1 VIVTPLAPAARA
13 APTHAAQ
20 RWAVGIGGRGLIL
33 LGLGLIWTV
42 PAWWEPR
49 ALVLM
54 AMWDVALLAAWL
66 QDLRRLP
73 APTDLE
79 VTRSWSGALGLGVPS
94 RVTLAMANKSAEAID
109 VQLLDTPAEVL
120 RRDLPTLAVSL
131 PAGGSAEAG
140 YEVMPGERGD
150 ADVGD
155 VVVRYQSGWGLAV
168 RWTRA
173 NLTQTVRVYP
183 DLRDAQR
190 LALALIRS
198 QQLEIEKRRVRRRGM
213 GREFESLRDF
223 RDGDELRDVCW
234 TATARRGRLVS
245 KVYQPERS
253 QAVWLVIDAGRLS
266 RARIAGHRKLDH
278 AANAA
283 VALAQVAMLSGDRVG
298 LFAYGRQP
306 QQRVAPGRGTPHLRT
321 LVEALAAVRGEAVEG
336 NHLSAAASLLSLQ
349 SRRALIVWL
358 TEIAETA
365 GVPDVIEGGQQMAG
379 RHVVLLAVP
388 RSTELLALAETDPT
402 STDRMYQVMAAQ
414 QTAER
419 REALIHSLRQRGVMA
434 LEWTPGHL
442 SAALVD
448 RYLQV
453 KERSLV

>member
-1 VIVTPLAPAARA
+1 MTAAPLAPAGRV
-13 APTHAAQ
+13 APTRSGQ
-20 RWAVGIGGRGLIL
+20 RWAVGIGARGLVL
-33 LGLGLIWTV
+33 LVMGLLWTI

-49 ALVLM
+49 ALILLAV
-54 AMWDVALLAAWL
+54 WDVALLAAWL

-73 APTDLE
+73 APADLE

-94 RVTLAMANKSAEAID
+94 LVTLAIANRNAEAIHTT
-109 VQLLDTPAEVL
+109 LLDTPADVL
-120 RRDLPTLAVSL
+120 RRNLPTLELWV
-131 PAGGSAEAG
+131 PAGGSANAG
-140 YEVMPGERGD
+140 YEVMPAERGD

-198 QQLEIEKRRVRRRGM
+198 QQLEVEKRRARRRGM
-213 GREFESLRDF
+213 GREFESLRDY
-223 RDGDELRDVCW
+223 RDGDELRDICW

-245 KVYQPERS
+245 RVYQPERS
-253 QAVWLVIDAGRLS
+253 QAVWLVLDAGRLS

-298 LFAYGRQP
+298 LFAYGWQA
-306 QQRVAPGRGTPHLRT
+306 QQRVAPGRGSSHLRT
-321 LVEALAAVRGEAVEG
+321 LVEALAAVRGEPVEG

-349 SRRALIVWL
+349 SRRALIVWM

-365 GVPDVIEGGQQMAG
+365 GVPDVIEGGRHLAG

-388 RSTELLALAETDPT
+388 RSTELLALADATPESPE
-402 STDRMYQVMAAQ
+402 RMYEVMAAQ

-419 REALIHSLRQRGVMA
+419 RESLLHSLRQRGVMA
-434 LEWTPGHL
+434 LEWTPGQF
-442 SAALVD
+442 SATLVD